1 MNENDVMATSF
12 LMKRLF
18 ERRSKA
24 LLEAYQLRMI
34 ELDILL
40 FLSHSQGAPTATDII
55 KAKHIS
61 KAHVSKSIER
71 LHRQGYVTLY
81 EDEGD
86 RRILRIQLLPQADEV
101 VAQADQIRSEC
112 KDAMLRDVTEEELAC
127 LGAVLGKIARNIDD
141 ALKAG

>member
-1 MNENDVMATSF
+1 MNENDVIATSF

-24 LLEAYQLRMI
+24 LLDAYQLRMI
-34 ELDILL
+34 ELNILL
-40 FLSHSQGAPTATDII
+40 FLFHSQGAPTATDII

-71 LHRQGYVTLY
+71 LHRQGFITLY

-86 RRILRIQLLPQADEV
+86 RRILRIQLMPQADEV
-101 VAQADQIRSEC
+101 IEQAVQIRSEC
-112 KDAMLRDVTEEELAC
+112 KDAMLEGVTEEELAS
-127 LGAVLGKIARNIDD
+127 LGTVLRKIACNIDD

>member
-34 ELDILL
+34 ELDILP

-71 LHRQGYVTLY
+71 LHRQGFVALN
-81 EDEGD
+81 EDEED
-86 RRILRIQLLPQADEV
+86 RRILRIQLMPQADEV
-101 VAQADQIRSEC
+101 VAQADQIRSAC

-127 LGAVLGKIARNIDD
+127 LGAVLGKIACNIDD

>member
-1 MNENDVMATSF
+1 MNENDVIATSF

-24 LLEAYQLRMI
+24 LLDAYQLRMI

-40 FLSHSQGAPTATDII
+40 FLFHSQGAPTATDII

-71 LHRQGYVTLY
+71 LHRQGFITLY
-81 EDEGD
+81 EDEED
-86 RRILRIQLLPQADEV
+86 RRILRIQLMPQADEV
-101 VAQADQIRSEC
+101 IEQAVQIRSEC
-112 KDAMLRDVTEEELAC
+112 KDAMLEGVAEEELAS
-127 LGAVLGKIARNIDD
+127 LGTVLRKIARNIDD